1 MLASVRSNGI
11 AMRANT
17 EATIREETKARPPT
31 SIRDHE
37 VSFLKPGTATP
48 PPADSEEKH
57 EPASDI
63 DTMAVDSLKALD
75 PKRPIRE
82 ADIASVGDEQISSA
96 HSRRSHAH
104 SQPSPSVFSSSM
116 VLASAI
122 QSSIVIPG

>member
-48 PPADSEEKH
+48 PPADSEEKPPRGKTEANTPGGLLVTEGLFGLFSRLQAVHSFDH
-57 EPASDI
+57 E
-63 DTMAVDSLKALD
+63 
-75 PKRPIRE
+75 
-82 ADIASVGDEQISSA
+82 
-96 HSRRSHAH
+96 RSPC
-104 SQPSPSVFSSSM
+104 S
-116 VLASAI
+116 
-122 QSSIVIPG
+122 